1 MPSPE
6 AVIEMQ
12 KERVKA
18 LSIELEN
25 ITKDNDDADIVL
37 DAMVEG
43 HIIKKT
49 FDIYLGLY
57 EAYQTIATY
66 SYFLGDEEQGDY
78 YSDLMDIT
86 AASWEELRKLDS
98 EE

>member
-6 AVIEMQ
+6 AVIEIQ

-25 ITKDNDDADIVL
+25 IAKDNDDADIVL
-37 DAMVEG
+37 DAITEG

-66 SYFLGDEEQGDY
+66 SYFLGDDEQGDY
-78 YSDLMDIT
+78 YNDLMNLT
-86 AASWEELRKLDS
+86 ADSWEELRKLDS
-98 EE
+98 GE